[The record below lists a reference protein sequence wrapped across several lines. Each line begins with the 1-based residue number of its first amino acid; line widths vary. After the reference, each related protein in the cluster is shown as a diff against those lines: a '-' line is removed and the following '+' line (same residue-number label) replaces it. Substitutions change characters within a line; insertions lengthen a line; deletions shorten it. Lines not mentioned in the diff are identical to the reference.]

1 MVLRKLRIA
10 DESES
15 VEILLEEFFEKRK
28 DGYHIDGLDKIV
40 EEYQARAERNR
51 KNGKSGGRPKINDL
65 AKPSGLP
72 SGKQVDTE
80 TKPSGN
86 LNYKL
91 LTTNEELV
99 TNNEKQSDNKPS
111 RFAEFWNIYGKKTG
125 KDVCERKF
133 NKLKDS
139 EVSKIFEI
147 LPIYVASTPD
157 VQYRKNPSTWLNQK
171 CWEDEIQG
179 AQVIQSPQQQQYD
192 HEAARQREIEDI
204 RKGFM

>member
-1 MVLRKLRIA
+1 MLQLANNSNDNGFSYYSIAKMAKACGMSERNFMRKIQKL
-10 DESES
+10 EELGFLS
-15 VEILLEEFFEKRK
+15 VER
-28 DGYHIDGLDKIV
+28 
-40 EEYQARAERNR
+40 RANR
-51 KNGKSGGRPKINDL
+51 SSLYTLIGKNMGVTDCHLQESQVTDCHAGVTDCHAQGDRLSHDPNSVPKTNPKSI
-65 AKPSGLP
+65 
-72 SGKQVDTE
+72 
-80 TKPSGN
+80 
-86 LNYKL
+86 
-91 LTTNEELV
+91 
-99 TNNEKQSDNKPS
+99 

-139 EVSKIFEI
+139 EVDKIFEI

-192 HEAARQREIEDI
+192 HEAARQREIEEI
-204 RKGFM
+204 RKGLM